1 MDNPFQPRPV
11 SAADVQSMIKRAI
24 QSFNIA
30 GPGIVGQG
38 SDWAMAN
45 PNPFQGMNQASAKP
59 GNHYPWIGDKYDK
72 DSGDYWIW
80 FGNATGSFIGKPA
93 NYIEKMNLS
102 IGTEDTTAYFNLL
115 LGDDSPSDDIMFWS
129 HNSNSFRLS
138 VYDYPQVELKDS
150 SDNALKLSV
159 SEFPQILLSDVYS
172 DPYSANFIEIDL
184 DVGPEI
190 TLGDETGKRISLDL
204 TDLPNIMIWELTSD
218 NSIKMNIDAGP
229 QLYLFDGSQSIDINI
244 ETGPLAH
251 FADDSGNFIKI
262 DLTGSP
268 EIEIFDTDGNVGTT
282 ILDGNSLSLT
292 DGVSGNTLAVDVGV
306 PSLEIVVDTDTTT
319 LGDGDLHM
327 SSPDGS
333 VSIGAESENGKIVVG
348 ASKLSDGDIDLGATG
363 SVTINS
369 IVYEPTQIMDCNG
382 SKLWILADT
391 TGWTT

>member
-1 MDNPFQPRPV
+1 MIPDNLLDAIPIKPLNFGGYPLNQEVQQPSV
-11 SAADVQSMIKRAI
+11 L
-24 QSFNIA
+24 
-30 GPGIVGQG
+30 GGIL
-38 SDWAMAN
+38 S
-45 PNPFQGMNQASAKP
+45 K
-59 GNHYPWIGDKYDK
+59 YPWIGSKYDK
-72 DSGDYWIW
+72 DSTSYWIW
-80 FGNATGSFIGKPA
+80 FGDATGSFVGTPA
-93 NYIEKMNLS
+93 DYIEKMNLS

-150 SDNALKLSV
+150 SDN
-159 SEFPQILLSDVYS
+159 
-172 DPYSANFIEIDL
+172 
-184 DVGPEI
+184 
-190 TLGDETGKRISLDL
+190 
-204 TDLPNIMIWELTSD
+204 
-218 NSIKMNIDAGP
+218 SIKM
-229 QLYLFDGSQSIDINI
+229 NI

-348 ASKLSDGDIDLGATG
+348 DSKLSDGDIDLGATG

-382 SKLWILADT
+382 AKLWILADT